1 MDKMKQGLKDF
12 LTAILEFLRKI
23 VVAIGGV
30 NDTWLRF
37 TIRDMIP
44 AGLFAMACISFKD
57 GVAIFGAG
65 VFIQFGLPL
74 ICSLIV
80 DFLDWL
86 RERVED
92 SLKAR
97 PNIWY
102 T

>member
-1 MDKMKQGLKDF
+1 MGKMKQRMKNF
-12 LTAILEFLRKI
+12 LTEILEFLRKI
-23 VVAIGGV
+23 VVTIGGV

-44 AGLFAMACISFKD
+44 AGMIAMACISFKA
-57 GVAIFGAG
+57 GATIFGAG
-65 VFIQFGLPL
+65 VFIQFCLPPV
-74 ICSLIV
+74 CSLIV

-86 RERVED
+86 REKVED
-92 SLKAR
+92 SLKVR